1 VATPQAPLIRALLDP
16 DRYDHP
22 VARVELVET
31 HISWVLLA
39 GEYAYKIKKPVD
51 LGFLDFSTL
60 PKRRHFCEEELRL
73 NRRLAPQI
81 YLGVVPIT
89 GTIAVP
95 RIGAAGEPIEY
106 AVKMRRFAQE
116 AQLDRV
122 LGRGELKPQHIDALA
137 DELARFHG
145 EIAVAAPGTPFGEP
159 DAVYAP
165 MHENFEQIRPR
176 VDAPLHAPL
185 VRLEQWTQAAHKR
198 LASVLAA
205 RKRDGFIRECHGDA
219 HLANMALLDSEV
231 VLFDCLEFNENLRW
245 IDIMSELAFA
255 VMDLDDRGRPDFGW
269 RLLNRYLEQTG
280 DYAGL
285 GLLRFYQVYRALVR
299 AKVAAIRLSQPGLR
313 DEDRA
318 RAVDEYQGYME
329 LAERYTQPRATPL
342 LITHGVSGSGKST
355 VAQMLL
361 ESYGAVRVRSD
372 VERKRLAGLH
382 PMARSES
389 GLDSGLY
396 SADLSR
402 QTYARLGE
410 LARVVIGSGLPVIV
424 DATFLR
430 RVQRDAMRALA
441 TSLEVPF
448 VILDT
453 TAPDDV
459 LRARVRIR
467 RELGH
472 DVSEATAVV
481 LERQLATR
489 ELLGAEERAHSVR
502 IETEPVPTAVQVQ
515 QLLADHLR

>member
-1 VATPQAPLIRALLDP
+1 VATPQAPLILALLDP
-16 DRYDHP
+16 ERYDHP

-89 GTIAVP
+89 GTIAAP

-176 VDAPLHAPL
+176 VDAALHAPL

-205 RKRDGFIRECHGDA
+205 RKRDRFIRECHGDA
-219 HLANMALLDSEV
+219 HLANMALLDSKV

-313 DEDRA
+313 GEDRA
-318 RAVDEYQGYME
+318 RAVGEYQGYME

-389 GLDSGLY
+389 ELDSGLY

-410 LARVVIGSGLPVIV
+410 LARIVIGSGLPVIV

-459 LRARVRIR
+459 LRARVRVR

-489 ELLGAEERAHSVR
+489 ELLGAEERARSVR

-515 QLLADHLR
+515 KLLADHLR

>member
-1 VATPQAPLIRALLDP
+1 MAAPQPLLIRALLTP
-16 DRYDHP
+16 ERYDHP

-81 YLGVVPIT
+81 YLGIVAIT
-89 GTIAVP
+89 GSADDP
-95 RIGAAGEPIEY
+95 RVGAGGEPIEY

-122 LGRGELKPQHIDALA
+122 LARGELEPAHIDALA

-145 EIAVAAPGTPFGEP
+145 EIAVAGPGMPFGEP
-159 DAVYAP
+159 NAVYAP

-176 VDAPLHAPL
+176 VDATLHAPL

-198 LASVLAA
+198 LALVLSA

-219 HLANMALLDSEV
+219 HLANMALLDSAV

-245 IDIMSELAFA
+245 IDVMSELAFA
-255 VMDLDDRGRPDFGW
+255 AMDLDDRGRPDFGW

-285 GLLRFYQVYRALVR
+285 QVLRFYQVYRALVR
-299 AKVAAIRLSQPGLR
+299 AKVAAIRFSQPGLTAA
-313 DEDRA
+313 ERA
-318 RAVDEYQGYME
+318 RAVGTYEGYVE
-329 LAERYTQPRATPL
+329 LAERYTRATATPL

-410 LARVVIGSGLPVIV
+410 LARGVIGSGLPVIV

-441 TSLEVPF
+441 TSLGVPF

-459 LRARVRIR
+459 LRARVQTR
-467 RELGH
+467 RDMGH
-472 DVSEATAVV
+472 DVSEATAMV
-481 LERQLATR
+481 LEQQLVTR
-489 ELLGAEERAHSVR
+489 ELLGAEEQAYSVR
-502 IETEPVPTAVQVQ
+502 IETEPVPTSERVRK
-515 QLLADHLR
+515 LLADHLH

>member
-1 VATPQAPLIRALLDP
+1 VATPHPPLIRALLEP
-16 DRYDHP
+16 ERYDHP
-22 VARVELVET
+22 VERVELVET

-39 GEYAYKIKKPVD
+39 GDYAYKIKKPVD

-60 PKRRHFCEEELRL
+60 PRRRHFCEEELRL

-81 YLGVVPIT
+81 YLGVVLVT
-89 GTIAVP
+89 GTPDDP
-95 RIGAAGEPIEY
+95 RIGGAGEPIEY

-122 LGRGELKPQHIDALA
+122 LARGELKPAHIDALA

-145 EIAVAAPGTPFGEP
+145 EIAVAGRGTPFGEP

-176 VDAPLHAPL
+176 VDAALHAPL
-185 VRLEQWTQAAHKR
+185 ARLEQWTQAAHKR
-198 LASVLAA
+198 LMSVLAT

-219 HLANMALLDSEV
+219 HLANMALLDSGV

-245 IDIMSELAFA
+245 IDVMSELAFA
-255 VMDLDDRGRPDFGW
+255 VMDLDDRGRPDLGW

-285 GLLRFYQVYRALVR
+285 KVLRFYQVYRALVR
-299 AKVAAIRLSQPGLR
+299 AKVAAIRLSQPGLSP
-313 DEDRA
+313 DERA
-318 RAVDEYQGYME
+318 HALDDYQGYVE
-329 LAERYTQPRATPL
+329 LSERYTQARATPL

-355 VAQMLL
+355 VAQMLI
-361 ESYGAVRVRSD
+361 ETYGAVRVRSD

-389 GLDSGLY
+389 AIDAGLY
-396 SADLSR
+396 TADLSR

-410 LARVVIGSGLPVIV
+410 LARAVIDAGLPAIA
-424 DATFLR
+424 DATFLKHA
-430 RVQRDAMRALA
+430 QRDAMRTLA
-441 TSLEVPF
+441 ASLGVPF

-453 TAPDDV
+453 TAPDAV
-459 LRARVRIR
+459 LRARVKIR

-472 DVSEATAVV
+472 DVSEATATV

-489 ELLGAEERAHSVR
+489 EPLDAEEQRRSVR
-502 IETEPVPTAVQVQ
+502 IETEPVPTAEQVCR
-515 QLLADHLR
+515 LLVSYLR